1 MEVTSSSFNQ
11 LRREAT
17 KFNLVGP
24 LKSVLANVHFWD
36 TNLITKEKYL
46 NLFFFIFGFA
56 NFLSDLGTL
65 NLDSKA
71 KFIDLYSSPLLINNA
86 IYCRRR
92 TKSAKET
99 TMSQIMK
106 LVRAYLTKL
115 RR

>member
-11 LRREAT
+11 LQREAI

-36 TNLITKEKYL
+36 TNLITNEKYL
-46 NLFFFIFGFA
+46 FFFEFA

-71 KFIDLYSSPLLINNA
+71 KFIDLL
-86 IYCRRR
+86 
-92 TKSAKET
+92 
-99 TMSQIMK
+99 
-106 LVRAYLTKL
+106 
-115 RR
+115 

>member
-11 LRREAT
+11 LRREAI

-24 LKSVLANVHFWD
+24 LKSVFANVHFWD

-46 NLFFFIFGFA
+46 FFFFEFA

-71 KFIDLYSSPLLINNA
+71 KFIDLL
-86 IYCRRR
+86 
-92 TKSAKET
+92 
-99 TMSQIMK
+99 
-106 LVRAYLTKL
+106 
-115 RR
+115 